1 MQLGNVR
8 ILLLLWLVPVLAMLY
23 FWAAYKR
30 RQGLRVFVEADLLK
44 KISMSIN
51 HAARRAKA
59 ALVII
64 AAVFIVVSL
73 ARPAWNPKPRTVE
86 RRGRDIMFVLDVSR
100 SMIAEDL
107 APNRL
112 ERAKLAIGDMVAS
125 LEGDRV
131 GLVVFAGTAALKCP
145 LTLDYGFFSLM
156 LEDVDLNSIA
166 RGGTMIGDALRKVLD
181 EGFDDQEKKYKDV
194 ILITDGEDHD
204 SFPVEAAEEAG
215 RRGVRIIAIGL
226 GDEHQGR
233 RIPVTDAHG
242 NKAFLKY
249 DGQEVWSRLD
259 AATLRK
265 MANVTPGGRYLNVA
279 TGAIDLGEVYVKL
292 IAGEEKREI
301 ESLTIKLYEE
311 KYQIFLA
318 IALIFLVAELIV
330 TERRRVKAPARSS
343 SSTTGGPSAGSSG
356 HASGIIKLIV
366 LSVLLAGM
374 ILGATASPAMAES
387 AGSLVSKGNSS
398 FDSGEFEKALGF
410 YEQASVRSPESPI
423 VAFNLGDVY
432 YRMEDYAKAREKF
445 QEAAMKTR
453 DLSLEARA
461 WFNTGNCAFNEGTR
475 QTDSDMEKALQAYQ
489 ESVGFYQTALEKD
502 PQLTDAAHNME
513 IARLIIKD
521 LMDKLQKQ
529 KEAMEKQQEKLKAV
543 VDSLVAA
550 IKRQEKVM
558 KNSLVLDDDGQ
569 KIAAG
574 WKENVAA
581 EESAER
587 DVRSSTVSVKDR
599 LSELFQ
605 DEIPEPV
612 QQASSHL
619 DSAIVNQD
627 DAVVDLANA
636 EPGTSAVDQEQALIQ
651 MKKALEKLTK
661 NDDQKQKGQDKD
673 QKDQQQQDQQQ
684 QDQKG
689 DQKPPDQQDQQMKQ
703 QPPRNE
709 TARAILEEEK
719 ENRKKRKQQAGS
731 GHKKVEKDW

>member
-1 MQLGNVR
+1 
-8 ILLLLWLVPVLAMLY
+8 
-23 FWAAYKR
+23 
-30 RQGLRVFVEADLLK
+30 
-44 KISMSIN
+44 MSIN
-51 HAARRAKA
+51 PAARRTKA
-59 ALVII
+59 VLVMI
-64 AAVFIVVSL
+64 AAIFIVVSL

-112 ERAKLAIGDMVAS
+112 KRAKLAIGDMVAS

-145 LTLDYGFFSLM
+145 LTLDYGFFNLM

-166 RGGTMIGDALRKVLD
+166 RGGTMIGDAVRKVLD

-226 GDEHQGR
+226 GDERQGR

-242 NKAFLKY
+242 NRSFLKY
-249 DGQEVWSRLD
+249 NGQEVWSRLD

-318 IALIFLVAELIV
+318 IALIFLLAELIV
-330 TERRRVKAPARSS
+330 TERRRRGGGPAGSSGRSS
-343 SSTTGGPSAGSSG
+343 GGSVAGPSG
-356 HASGIIKLIV
+356 HASGMIKLIV
-366 LSVLLAGM
+366 LSILSAGM
-374 ILGATASPAMAES
+374 ILGVAASPSMAES

-398 FDSGEFEKALGF
+398 FDTGEFEKALGF

-475 QTDSDMEKALQAYQ
+475 QVDSDMEKALQAYQ

-502 PQLTDAAHNME
+502 PLLTDAAHNME
-513 IARLIIKD
+513 IARLVIKD
-521 LMDKLQKQ
+521 LMDKIQKQ
-529 KEAMEKQQEKLKAV
+529 KEQMEKQQEKLRAV

-558 KNSLVLDDDGQ
+558 ENSLVLGDDRQ
-569 KIAAG
+569 KMAAG
-574 WKENVAA
+574 WKEKVAA
-581 EESAER
+581 EESNER
-587 DVRSSTVSVKDR
+587 DVRSSTMSVKDR

-605 DEIPEPV
+605 DEMPEPV
-612 QQASSHL
+612 RQASSHL
-619 DSAIVNQD
+619 DSAVVNQD

-673 QKDQQQQDQQQ
+673 QQDQQQQDQQQ

-689 DQKPPDQQDQQMKQ
+689 DQKPPDQQDQQAKQ
-703 QPPRNE
+703 EPPKNE
-709 TARAILEEEK
+709 TARAILDEEK